1 MHESTGKIVELM
13 NLLVVFGTR
22 PEAIK
27 LAPLILKLRQQFKVK
42 ICVTGQHREML
53 DQVLRVF
60 KINSDFDL
68 NLMKPNQNLTSLTSG
83 VLEGVHSVL
92 EKEHVD
98 WIIVQGDT
106 TTSMA
111 AAVAAFYKKI
121 NIAHV
126 EAGLRTSEKFSPFPE
141 EINRQLTSRLADI
154 HFAPTEKN
162 RDSLIQENIPPEK
175 IFVTGNTVID
185 ALQWVLKNIP
195 EPVWDL
201 PFHPSDK
208 RMILVTGHRRENFGE
223 GFQNICKAIKT
234 LAVKNPNV
242 EFVYPVHLNP
252 NVQKPVKTLLANQ
265 HNIHLIEPLD
275 YQKFVHFMNRSY
287 FILTDSGGVQEEAP
301 SIGKPVLVMRDTTE
315 RPEAVEAGTVMLVGT
330 DQNQI
335 VKNSQKL
342 IDDKTHYQGMSFSHN
357 PYGDGKASER
367 IMKIIYEKSKED

>member
-1 MHESTGKIVELM
+1 M

-53 DQVLRVF
+53 DQVLSVF

-83 VLEGVHSVL
+83 VLEGVHGIL

-98 WIIVQGDT
+98 WVIVQGDT

-342 IDDKTHYQGMSFSHN
+342 IDDKTHYQSMSFSHN

-367 IMKIIYEKSKED
+367 IMKIIYKKSKED